1 VRDIRRRRRRMDS
14 GRIVRFAGSSKVLAV
29 ALLIS

>member
-1 VRDIRRRRRRMDS
+1 VRGGDSTRRMDS
-14 GRIVRFAGSSKVLAV
+14 GRIVRFAGSSRVLAV